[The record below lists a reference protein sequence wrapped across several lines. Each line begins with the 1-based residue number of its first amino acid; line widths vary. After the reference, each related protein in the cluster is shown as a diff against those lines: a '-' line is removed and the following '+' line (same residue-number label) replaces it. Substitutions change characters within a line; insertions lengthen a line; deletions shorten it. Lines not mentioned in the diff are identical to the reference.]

1 MTANLNA
8 AVVCVAIA
16 ATGCAS
22 TTRSLIA
29 EVSLGMTAEKVS
41 ELLGEPVARARQE
54 PYQAWR
60 YEYIDYRLQ
69 RDDHCFSPNDDCRPV
84 CEHTTIWLND
94 DVVRSMTS
102 IRVDS
107 LKECGSSSLP
117 INWENMPD
125 YARRPD
131 S

>member
-16 ATGCAS
+16 AIGCAS

-29 EVSLGMTAEKVS
+29 EVSSGMTAEKVS

-60 YEYIDYRLQ
+60 YEYIHYRG
-69 RDDHCFSPNDDCRPV
+69 RDNCRSPNEHCRPV

-94 DVVRSMTS
+94 DVVRSMTR
-102 IRVDS
+102 IYVDS
-107 LKECGSSSLP
+107 LEECGSSSLP
-117 INWENMPD
+117 IYWEHMPD
-125 YARRPD
+125 YAKRPD
-131 S
+131 G

>member
-8 AVVCVAIA
+8 AVLCVTFA
-16 ATGCAS
+16 AAGCAS
-22 TTRSLIA
+22 ATRSLIA

-41 ELLGEPVARARQE
+41 ELLGEPVDRARQE

-60 YEYIDYRLQ
+60 YEYIDYRLG
-69 RDDHCFSPNDDCRPV
+69 RDSDCGSPNDDCRPV
-84 CEHTTIWLND
+84 CKHTTIWLND

-107 LKECGSSSLP
+107 LEECGSSSLP
-117 INWENMPD
+117 INWEHMPD
-125 YARRPD
+125 YAKHPD
-131 S
+131 G